1 MKVKETQPVHVLTN
15 FPSTSANV
23 LNILGN
29 VDHKLNPK
37 LELEASKAEA
47 IRQRSQEAEKERL
60 ARKTVELDVL
70 PVVAGRRGQ
79 QQQKRLITRRPSV
92 TNSSGLTS
100 TTNTNTSTNTNTN
113 ASNSFNSYPLK
124 TRIIQILAI
133 GPIQIDQ
140 LIQKLSTTAVVLRPF
155 LNELCLDP
163 SKSNG
168 LQLRPELF
176 AEVKLSDWPFYSLRE
191 REQVSKN
198 VASARTSHATP
209 PETPETPSP
218 KKQIYS
224 ANFVTRTSAPPSAKK
239 TTTAKDR
246 LSAIMKRRRS

>member
-1 MKVKETQPVHVLTN
+1 MKVKETQPVHLLSN
-15 FPSTSANV
+15 SSSSNNV
-23 LNILGN
+23 LNLLGN
-29 VDHKLNPK
+29 VNHKLNPK

-60 ARKTVELDVL
+60 ARKTVELDAL
-70 PVVAGRRGQ
+70 PVTIGKNSRG

-92 TNSSGLTS
+92 TNITSSGS
-100 TTNTNTSTNTNTN
+100 GSTSTNSS
-113 ASNSFNSYPLK
+113 SNSINSYPLK

-133 GPIQIDQ
+133 GPIPLDQ
-140 LIQKLSTTAVVLRPF
+140 LIQKLNTSSVVLRPF

-163 SKSNG
+163 SKSTG

-176 AEVKLSDWPFYSLRE
+176 SEVKFSDWPFYSIRE
-191 REQVSKN
+191 RDQVSKN
-198 VASARTSHATP
+198 IASARTSHATP

-224 ANFVTRTSAPPSAKK
+224 ANFVSRTSAPPSAKK
-239 TTTAKDR
+239 ATTAKDR

>member
-1 MKVKETQPVHVLTN
+1 MIIGSECFQFMKVKETQPVHLLSN
-15 FPSTSANV
+15 HSSNA
-23 LNILGN
+23 LNLLGD
-29 VDHKLNPK
+29 VSHKLNPK

-70 PVVAGRRGQ
+70 PVVGNNSKG
-79 QQQKRLITRRPSV
+79 QQQKRLITRRPSI
-92 TNSSGLTS
+92 TSNSSSRSTS
-100 TTNTNTSTNTNTN
+100 AYNSI
-113 ASNSFNSYPLK
+113 NSFPLK

-140 LIQKLSTTAVVLRPF
+140 LIQKLNTNSGVLRPF

-163 SKSNG
+163 LKSG
-168 LQLRPELF
+168 DLQLRPELF
-176 AEVKLSDWPFYSLRE
+176 SEVKLSDWPFYSLRE
-191 REQVSKN
+191 RDQVSRN
-198 VASARTSHATP
+198 IATISTSYATP
-209 PETPETPSP
+209 PETPEMPSP

-224 ANFVTRTSAPPSAKK
+224 ANFVTRTSAPASAKK

>member
-1 MKVKETQPVHVLTN
+1 MKVKETQPVHLLSN
-15 FPSTSANV
+15 SSSSNNV
-23 LNILGN
+23 LNLLGN
-29 VDHKLNPK
+29 VNHKLNPK

-70 PVVAGRRGQ
+70 PVTTGKNSRG

-92 TNSSGLTS
+92 TNSTSSGS
-100 TTNTNTSTNTNTN
+100 TSTNSS
-113 ASNSFNSYPLK
+113 SNSINSYPLK

-133 GPIQIDQ
+133 GPIQLDQ
-140 LIQKLSTTAVVLRPF
+140 LIQKSNTSSVVLRPF

-163 SKSNG
+163 SKSTG

-176 AEVKLSDWPFYSLRE
+176 SEVKLSDWPFYSIRE
-191 REQVSKN
+191 RDQVSKN
-198 VASARTSHATP
+198 IASARTSHATP

-224 ANFVTRTSAPPSAKK
+224 ANFVSRTSAPPSAKK
-239 TTTAKDR
+239 ATTAKDR